1 MATREGIYV
10 GGHEIVER
18 YVGNRLVWQKF
29 IFVEKGIFS
38 YVASG
43 EKDLYINNT
52 QSGYVL
58 LSIVD
63 VYRIDGDVKLERNG
77 VSFLNVK
84 IKQKGNY
91 FDGKSYFIMSFPTRE
106 ERDKYLAQP
115 GETKFYKK
123 RGK

>member
-18 YVGNRLVWQKF
+18 YVGNKLVWQKF

-38 YVASG
+38 YHAQG
-43 EKDLYINNT
+43 EKDIYTYNT

-58 LSIVD
+58 MPIVS
-63 VYRIDGDVKLERNG
+63 VHKIHGDIKLERNG

-84 IKQKGNY
+84 VERKTDY
-91 FDGKSYFIMSFPTRE
+91 FGGKSDFIISFPTRE

-123 RGK
+123 RGN

>member
-29 IFVEKGIFS
+29 IFVAKGIFS
-38 YVASG
+38 CHAQD
-43 EKDLYINNT
+43 EKDIYTYNT

-58 LSIVD
+58 LSTVD
-63 VYRIDGDVKLERNG
+63 VYRINGSVKLERNG

-84 IKQKGNY
+84 IKQQVNY
-91 FDGKSYFIMSFPTRE
+91 FDGKSDFIMSFPTRE

>member
-10 GGHEIVER
+10 EGHEIVER

-43 EKDLYINNT
+43 EKDLYVNST
-52 QSGYVL
+52 RSGYVL

-63 VYRIDGDVKLERNG
+63 VYRIKGDVKLERNG

-84 IKQKGNY
+84 IKQQIDY
-91 FDGKSYFIMSFPTRE
+91 FDSKSDFIMSFPTRE

>member
-10 GGHEIVER
+10 EGHEIVER

-43 EKDLYINNT
+43 EKDLYVNNT

-84 IKQKGNY
+84 IKQKSNY
-91 FDGKSYFIMSFPTRE
+91 FDGKSDFIMSFPTRE

>member
-18 YVGNRLVWQKF
+18 YVSNRLVWQKF

-38 YVASG
+38 YHAQG
-43 EKDLYINNT
+43 EKDIYTYNT

-58 LSIVD
+58 MPIVS
-63 VYRIDGDVKLERNG
+63 VHKIHGDIKLERNG

-84 IKQKGNY
+84 VERKTDY
-91 FDGKSYFIMSFPTRE
+91 FGGKSDFIISFPTRE

-123 RGK
+123 RGN